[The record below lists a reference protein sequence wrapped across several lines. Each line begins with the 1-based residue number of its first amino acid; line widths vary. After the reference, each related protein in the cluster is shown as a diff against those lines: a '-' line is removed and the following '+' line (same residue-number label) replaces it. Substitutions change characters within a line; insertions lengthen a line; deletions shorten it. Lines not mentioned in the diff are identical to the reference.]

1 MGNLP
6 LSQLESLA
14 EGASPG
20 PSNPF
25 AAQRELALKK
35 IMEQKRRSEGG
46 MGEEEEDEA
55 ETEKKQA
62 LETTKIYRHS
72 QGDGYETGCLISSP
86 SDLDQ
91 KISDACAESF
101 PANTKLATSF
111 IDVLKWAELSARSH
125 PGEDIGDLLVQVHG
139 KKQRE
144 RYAGDEYGNKMVV
157 QVLVRRRV
165 LETIGARA
173 DASEHALRRF
183 WAEGAAGGTAPAPP
197 AYLPRADCTPEG
209 PAGTPGA
216 AATGEYLRRVGA
228 AADPGTALASS
239 GNNPL
244 VCALDLLLPVHC
256 SLHAVCA
263 DLLAPVLAAP
273 DGGRLAVGPPQLSI
287 RLTTTFL
294 DRVRTVGCL
303 PSFASPHHGGARCTV
318 VELTVAPVDASAPK
332 KIDPVGEWGR
342 KLCTDRTTCDGR
354 YPISLNALLPRF
366 GDDEEEPSK
375 NLELWVPPHFDKVL
389 RQVQLHCYGG
399 HNESRRIKTILRNSS
414 DYGFVSTKFE
424 LYERNLDL
432 IIGCKHPKDQ
442 FFELLAFAL
451 VLSCDKPWHAADWGD
466 EDEWPPVDDF
476 FEDLGT
482 AWKSISSMG
491 DSHDQLH
498 LGDSEL
504 DGDGARSKAVLDEVL
519 QCLTLSLRTSFGA
532 LVEDPSSI
540 QLHFPKKE
548 VSQAPKEAT
557 DEETIDFP
565 NKDVSQVPKEAT
577 EEETIDS

>member
-1 MGNLP
+1 M
-6 LSQLESLA
+6 A

-55 ETEKKQA
+55 ESEKKQA
-62 LETTKIYRHS
+62 LETTKVYRHS

-86 SDLDQ
+86 TDLDQ
-91 KISDACAESF
+91 KIYDACAESF

-111 IDVLKWAELSARSH
+111 IDVLKWAEVCARKY
-125 PGEDIGDLLVQVHG
+125 PGEDIGDILVKVHG

-144 RYAGDEYGNKMVV
+144 MYEGDAYSTKIVV
-157 QVLVRRRV
+157 QVLVRKRV

-173 DASEHALRRF
+173 DASETARRRF
-183 WAEGAAGGTAPAPP
+183 WAAGGADGTTP
-197 AYLPRADCTPEG
+197 AYLPRKDCAPESPTG
-209 PAGTPGA
+209 DAPTR
-216 AATGEYLRRVGA
+216 TGEYLRRVHA

-244 VCALDLLLPVHC
+244 VCALDLLLPVKC
-256 SLHAVCA
+256 ALQSVCD
-263 DLLAPVLAAP
+263 DLIEPVLAAP
-273 DGGRLAVGPPQLSI
+273 SGGRLTIGPPQLSI

-303 PSFASPHHGGARCTV
+303 PSFASPRHGGARCTV
-318 VELTVAPVDASAPK
+318 VELTAVPVDASAPK

-342 KLCTDRTTCDGR
+342 KLYADRSTCDGR
-354 YPISLNALLPRF
+354 YPISLNALLPRSC
-366 GDDEEEPSK
+366 DDGEEPSK

-399 HNESRRIKTILRNSS
+399 HNESRRIKSILRNST

-432 IIGCKHPKDQ
+432 IIGCKNPKDQ

-451 VLSCDKPWHAADWGD
+451 VLNCDKPWHTADWGD

-482 AWKSISSMG
+482 AWKSISSLG
-491 DSHDQLH
+491 DAHDQLH

-519 QCLTLSLRTSFGA
+519 QCLTVSLRNSFSA

-540 QLHFPKKE
+540 QLHFPKKDASQAPKE
-548 VSQAPKEAT
+548 ATEEDVSQTPTEATDEDASQAPKEAT
-557 DEETIDFP
+557 DE
-565 NKDVSQVPKEAT
+565 K
-577 EEETIDS
+577 TIDS